1 MSCEDWQLT
10 SRQSKCLTQVHT
22 AKNNYMIVLQ
32 DYREGSMTTTQAI
45 IMTITPVLFVAIGL
59 AMIYWPK
66 KDK

>member
-1 MSCEDWQLT
+1 MLLNSDKAT
-10 SRQSKCLTQVHT
+10 GLTQVHT
-22 AKNNYMIVLQ
+22 AKNNYMIGLQ
-32 DYREGSMTTTQAI
+32 DHREGSMTTTQAI

>member
-1 MSCEDWQLT
+1 M
-10 SRQSKCLTQVHT
+10 QVHT
-22 AKNNYMIVLQ
+22 AKDNYMIVLQ